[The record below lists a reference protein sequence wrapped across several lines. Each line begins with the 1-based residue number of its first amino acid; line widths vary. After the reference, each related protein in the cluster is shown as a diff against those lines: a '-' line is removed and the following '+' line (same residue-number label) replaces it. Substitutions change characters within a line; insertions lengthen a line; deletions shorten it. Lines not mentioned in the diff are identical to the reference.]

1 MAIAAPARILF
12 GMKSDWLAGLKRSS
26 DPGRHSVFMADL
38 ATSDLRAFDAIVP
51 LTLADQRELDQPG
64 QTWPALI
71 VPAKIRSLC
80 HDKLSL
86 NRSLIDLGFGDFVPA
101 LVDALP
107 PDLAAQPVILKP
119 RRGQWGQDAA
129 VLDTDPTEEALSMLS
144 TGTHFVQRLVPGRFE
159 WATHVLMHRG
169 EARFCQTIE
178 YDMGAERLVKGKSH
192 VPVASRWLAE
202 TPAQAKLLQ
211 MLQLLGLRDGVCCID
226 YRMVDGKPLV
236 FEINPRFG
244 GSLATRVAGFLDA
257 YLACIANQTA

>member
-86 NRSLIDLGFGDFVPA
+86 NRTLIDLGFGDFVPTV
-101 LVDALP
+101 LEALP
-107 PDLAAQPVILKP
+107 QDLAAQPVVVKP
-119 RRGQWGQDAA
+119 RRGQWGQNTVILDAGP
-129 VLDTDPTEEALSMLS
+129 TDEALSMLS
-144 TGTHFVQRLVPGRFE
+144 SGTHFAQRLVPGRLE
-159 WATHVLMHRG
+159 CATHVLMHRG
-169 EARFCQTIE
+169 EARFFQTIE
-178 YDMGAERLVKGKSH
+178 YDMGAERLVKGKLH
-192 VPVASRWLAE
+192 VPFSGRWLTE
-202 TPAQAKLLQ
+202 TPAQAELLA
-211 MLQLLGLRDGVCCID
+211 MLQKLGLSDGLCCID

-244 GSLATRVAGFLDA
+244 GSLARKVAGFLDT
-257 YLACIANQTA
+257 YLACVTTQIA